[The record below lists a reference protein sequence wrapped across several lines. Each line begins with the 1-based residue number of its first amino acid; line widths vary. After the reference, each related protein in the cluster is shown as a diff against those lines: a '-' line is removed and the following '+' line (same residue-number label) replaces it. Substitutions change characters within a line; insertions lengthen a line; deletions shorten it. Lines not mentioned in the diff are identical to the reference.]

1 MNLRLGRLVGGCFAA
16 GCAIACSMYFA
27 ASPSAIA
34 ASEPIWTAIEHENLF
49 LHDLTAGPATF
60 VKAMVIGVDGAVT
73 ADLADVNAVKF
84 APVGSKVVA
93 AKANSAV
100 AMESSLDRTIVMN
113 SGDQLVVAYF
123 QNAEGLQEIY
133 LHPGEGVAV
142 GALPD
147 TAVNRYQW
155 GCKCVCK
162 HGSGDLEDAIMLCTD
177 VFPNQNVGEPCD
189 CIELVTTQ
197 CWFVDDA
204 GLLLE
209 GQMDGCKS
217 GLLPVPRTRP

>member
-34 ASEPIWTAIEHENLF
+34 ASDTTWTAIDPENLF
-49 LHDLTAGPATF
+49 LHDLTDGPATF
-60 VKAMVIGVDGAVT
+60 VVAMVIGADGAVT
-73 ADLADVNAVKF
+73 ADIADVSAVKF
-84 APVGSKVVA
+84 APAGSKVVA
-93 AKANSAV
+93 AKSNDAV
-100 AMESSLDRTIVMN
+100 AMESALDRSIVMN

-123 QNAEGLQEIY
+123 QNAEGLQEIHLY
-133 LHPGEGVAV
+133 PGEGVAI

-162 HGSGDLEDAIMLCTD
+162 HGSGEFEDAIMLCTD
-177 VFPNQNVGEPCD
+177 VFPNQTIGEPCD

-197 CWFVDDA
+197 CWFIDEDGV
-204 GLLLE
+204 LLD
-209 GQMDGCKS
+209 GQMDGCKN
-217 GLLPVPRTRP
+217 GLLPIRKGTP